1 MEKFPEKSKAG
12 LRGKYPLLVLAGLAF
27 ALILLEVI
35 SRLFLENPQT
45 FQAQKLNQ
53 NSDNFLQK
61 IGLEELD
68 FYYETK
74 TGLRFIPN
82 IKGTIKNHYISKKDV
97 QVSTNSLGFRSK
109 ELPQKTQN
117 DFRILVLGD
126 SITAGDYLDEEK
138 TYPALLESFLKTEKP
153 EDLKQKNIEVI
164 NAGIASTGAGSQ
176 IALLTEKGL
185 TLKPDLIL
193 VGMYLNDAQDSLNLK
208 AIKVPPLLQKI
219 KLINMVFE
227 KLNLIIKNEKFS
239 KTAEPV
245 FDKAGRAFIENNQI
259 SSSSEQWSKD
269 PKAFNSLIFQN
280 FKDWGFS
287 FTDEFWEKEEN
298 QFKILKTISEN
309 NKAKLMFVLFPVRY
323 QVESE
328 ILNNFPQQKFEEKM
342 SQLNITHLD
351 LLSSL
356 REKFASNKESFY
368 YDQAHPTEEGMKFI
382 ASELS
387 AFVKTSLK

>member
-126 SITAGDYLDEEK
+126 SITAGDYL
-138 TYPALLESFLKTEKP
+138 
-153 EDLKQKNIEVI
+153 
-164 NAGIASTGAGSQ
+164 
-176 IALLTEKGL
+176 
-185 TLKPDLIL
+185 
-193 VGMYLNDAQDSLNLK
+193 
-208 AIKVPPLLQKI
+208 
-219 KLINMVFE
+219 
-227 KLNLIIKNEKFS
+227 
-239 KTAEPV
+239 
-245 FDKAGRAFIENNQI
+245 
-259 SSSSEQWSKD
+259 
-269 PKAFNSLIFQN
+269 
-280 FKDWGFS
+280 
-287 FTDEFWEKEEN
+287 
-298 QFKILKTISEN
+298 
-309 NKAKLMFVLFPVRY
+309 
-323 QVESE
+323 
-328 ILNNFPQQKFEEKM
+328 
-342 SQLNITHLD
+342 
-351 LLSSL
+351 
-356 REKFASNKESFY
+356 
-368 YDQAHPTEEGMKFI
+368 
-382 ASELS
+382 
-387 AFVKTSLK
+387 